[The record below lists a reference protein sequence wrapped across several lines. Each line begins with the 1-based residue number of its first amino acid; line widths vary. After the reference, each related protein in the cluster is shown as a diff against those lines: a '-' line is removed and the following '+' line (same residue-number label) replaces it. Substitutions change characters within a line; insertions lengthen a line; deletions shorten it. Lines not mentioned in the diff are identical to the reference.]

1 MTIYDISKDLPVYT
15 VFVLFLIIA
24 SNYIGELFPCKI
36 QDVLSSNIY
45 LKHTIAFLTML
56 FFVVLTDPNFNLTF
70 EQLVYNSF
78 KMYIVF
84 LLLINCNKNFFIT
97 ALFLLGASYILHLKK
112 NDLQNKLE
120 DEKDNDEYKNKLK
133 LFTEIN
139 NIIIYLLIIVI
150 ILGVIIYI
158 GEKKIE
164 YKNKFNYITFV
175 FGKPS
180 CRGESPNT
188 EYLESFS
195 AAFTK

>member
-1 MTIYDISKDLPVYT
+1 MTSYDISNDLPVYT

-24 SNYIGELFPCKI
+24 SNYIGELFPCKV
-36 QDVLSSNIY
+36 QDVLVSNIY
-45 LKHTIAFLTML
+45 LKHAIAFLTML

-84 LLLINCNKNFFIT
+84 LLLINCNKNFFIL
-97 ALFLLGASYILHLKK
+97 ALFLLGVSYILHLKK
-112 NDLQNKLE
+112 NDLKNKLE
-120 DEKDNDEYKNKLK
+120 DEKDNDEHENKLK
-133 LFTEIN
+133 LFTKID
-139 NIIIYLLIIVI
+139 NIVIYILIVVI

-164 YKNKFNYITFV
+164 YKDKFDYITFV

-180 CRGESPNT
+180 CKGKSPNT
-188 EYLESFS
+188 KYLESFS

>member
-97 ALFLLGASYILHLKK
+97 LYFY
-112 NDLQNKLE
+112 
-120 DEKDNDEYKNKLK
+120 
-133 LFTEIN
+133 
-139 NIIIYLLIIVI
+139 
-150 ILGVIIYI
+150 
-158 GEKKIE
+158 
-164 YKNKFNYITFV
+164 
-175 FGKPS
+175 
-180 CRGESPNT
+180 
-188 EYLESFS
+188 
-195 AAFTK
+195 